1 MIENVL
7 SLIENELY
15 ELVGKI
21 DYGEISDIDA
31 SWSSLT
37 ESLLQL
43 RKFGYD
49 VVNEGYLS
57 STLKRFK
64 GELIDP
70 NLILIA
76 YEMEDLCQGGGS
88 SDSIDEDDIERLQ
101 DMAEKFENLFLAFT
115 QRLREIHG

>member
-7 SLIENELY
+7 SSIENELY

-43 RKFGYD
+43 NDFGYHIE
-49 VVNEGYLS
+49 NEGYLS
-57 STLKRFK
+57 LTLEPLKALMDPK
-64 GELIDP
+64 LIS
-70 NLILIA
+70 IA
-76 YEMEDLCQGGGS
+76 DEMEDLCQGGGS

-101 DMAEKFENLFLAFT
+101 DMAEEFERLFLAFT
-115 QRLREIHG
+115 QRLREKS